1 MSKSLVLYFSRA
13 GNNYSNSG
21 IKYIEIGNT
30 EVIAKYIQE
39 FTDADL
45 FKMDPLNDYP
55 EDYMEC
61 TVVAQ
66 EELKDDARPE
76 LKEYI
81 EDISEYDVIYI
92 GFPNWWSTMPMP
104 VWTQLEK
111 LDFSGKTIKPFVTHE
126 GSGFGRS
133 LNDLKKL
140 CPGANIEDG
149 LSIQGS
155 FVSSSKEKVMHWVKR

>member
-39 FTDADL
+39 LTDADL

-126 GSGFGRS
+126 GSGFGKS

>member
-111 LDFSGKTIKPFVTHE
+111 LDFEGKTIKPFVTHE
-126 GSGFGRS
+126 GSGFGKS

>member
-30 EVIAKYIQE
+30 EVIANYIQE

-81 EDISEYDVIYI
+81 EDISDYDVIYI

-111 LDFSGKTIKPFVTHE
+111 LDFEGKTIKPFVTHE
-126 GSGFGRS
+126 GSGFGKS

>member
-1 MSKSLVLYFSRA
+1 MSKSLILYFSRA
-13 GNNYSNSG
+13 GNNYSSDG
-21 IKYIEIGNT
+21 IKYIEVGNT
-30 EVIAKYIQE
+30 EVIANYIQE
-39 FTDADL
+39 FTGADL

-61 TVVAQ
+61 TVVAK
-66 EELKDDARPE
+66 EELKEDARPE

-81 EDISEYDVIYI
+81 EDIGEYDVIYI
-92 GFPNWWSTMPMP
+92 GFPNWWSTLPMP

-111 LDFSGKTIKPFVTHE
+111 LDFEGKTIKPFVTHE

-133 LNDLKKL
+133 LSDLKKL
-140 CPGANIEDG
+140 CPGAKIESG

-155 FVSSSKEKVMHWVKR
+155 LVSSSKDKVENWVNE

>member
-1 MSKSLVLYFSRA
+1 MSKSLILFFSRA
-13 GNNYSNSG
+13 GNNYTNEG
-21 IKYIEIGNT
+21 IKNIEVGNT
-30 EVIAKYIQE
+30 EVIANYIKE
-39 FTDADL
+39 LTDADL
-45 FKMDPLNDYP
+45 FKMDPLNKYP
-55 EDYMEC
+55 EDYMKC
-61 TVVAQ
+61 TEVAQ
-66 EELKDDARPE
+66 KELDDYARPE

-81 EDISEYDVIYI
+81 GDISEYDVIYI

-133 LNDLKKL
+133 LKDLKKL
-140 CPGANIEDG
+140 CPGAKIEDG

-155 FVSSSKEKVMHWVKR
+155 FVSSSKEKVKHWIKG

>member
-1 MSKSLVLYFSRA
+1 MSKSLILYFSRA
-13 GNNYSNSG
+13 GNNYSSDG
-21 IKYIEIGNT
+21 IKYIEVGNT

-81 EDISEYDVIYI
+81 GDISEYDVIYI

-111 LDFSGKTIKPFVTHE
+111 LDFEGKTIKPFVTHE
-126 GSGFGRS
+126 GSGFGKS

>member
-30 EVIAKYIQE
+30 EVIANYIQE

-81 EDISEYDVIYI
+81 GDISEYDVIYI

-126 GSGFGRS
+126 GSGFGKS

-155 FVSSSKEKVMHWVKR
+155 FVSSSKEKVMQWVKR

>member
-61 TVVAQ
+61 TVGAQ

-111 LDFSGKTIKPFVTHE
+111 LDFEGKTIKPFVTHE
-126 GSGFGRS
+126 GSGFGKS

>member
-13 GNNYSNSG
+13 GNNYSNEG
-21 IKYIEIGNT
+21 IKFIEIGNT
-30 EVIAKYIQE
+30 EVIANYIKE

-45 FKMDPLNDYP
+45 FKIDPLKDYP

-66 EELKDDARPE
+66 EELNDDARPE

-140 CPGANIEDG
+140 CPGANIGDG

-155 FVSSSKEKVMHWVKR
+155 FVSSSKEKVNHWVKR